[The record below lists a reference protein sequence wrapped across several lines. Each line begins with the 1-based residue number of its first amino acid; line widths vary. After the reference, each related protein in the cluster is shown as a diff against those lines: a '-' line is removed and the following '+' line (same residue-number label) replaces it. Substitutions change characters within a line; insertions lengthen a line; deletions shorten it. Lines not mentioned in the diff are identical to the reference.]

1 MLFILYL
8 IQKIGI
14 WRSGSVSVLGI
25 EGHVFKS
32 HYSDFF
38 SMQTINFLH
47 FFFLAILLISSI
59 LVIFSY
65 NPVYSVLFLILS
77 FLSSAAILFLFN
89 VDFLGVLFIIIY
101 VGAIAVLFL
110 FVVMM
115 LNIKLYRK
123 QNFNYIPL
131 IIFISVLVSSSLF
144 INLETIFLSDVKL
157 SVFNFFLLDSLSN
170 IDVFGQVLFNYY
182 MVGVLMAGL
191 ILLVAMLGAII
202 LTLNF
207 KNPRKSENVIR
218 QLARSNDNV
227 LSYFK

>member
-1 MLFILYL
+1 
-8 IQKIGI
+8 
-14 WRSGSVSVLGI
+14 
-25 EGHVFKS
+25 
-32 HYSDFF
+32 
-38 SMQTINFLH
+38 MQTINFLH

-131 IIFISVLVSSSLF
+131 IIFISVLLSSSLF

>member
-1 MLFILYL
+1 
-8 IQKIGI
+8 
-14 WRSGSVSVLGI
+14 
-25 EGHVFKS
+25 
-32 HYSDFF
+32 
-38 SMQTINFLH
+38 MQFLNYLH
-47 FFFLAILLISSI
+47 FFFLALLLISSI
-59 LVIFSY
+59 LVVFSY

-115 LNIKLYRK
+115 LNIKIYSK
-123 QNFNYIPL
+123 QNLNYIPL
-131 IIFISVLVSSSLF
+131 VIFGSSVLSSLLF
-144 INLETIFLSDVKL
+144 INLEILFPSELSLPVY
-157 SVFNFFLLDSLSN
+157 NFFFLDSLSN

-182 MVGVLMAGL
+182 MVGVLISGL

-207 KNPRKSENVIR
+207 RNPRKSENVTR
-218 QLARSNDNV
+218 QLARSDDNV

>member
-1 MLFILYL
+1 M
-8 IQKIGI
+8 
-14 WRSGSVSVLGI
+14 
-25 EGHVFKS
+25 
-32 HYSDFF
+32 
-38 SMQTINFLH
+38 
-47 FFFLAILLISSI
+47 LISSI
-59 LVIFSY
+59 LVVFAY

-115 LNIKLYRK
+115 LNIKIYSK
-123 QNFNYIPL
+123 QSFNFIPL
-131 IIFISVLVSSSLF
+131 IIFISVLLSSILF
-144 INLETIFLSDVKL
+144 LNLEIIFSSDVTL
-157 SVFNFFLLDSLSN
+157 SAYNFFFLDSLSN

-182 MVGVLMAGL
+182 MIGVLLSGL

-207 KNPRKSENVIR
+207 KNPRKPENVTR
-218 QLARSNDNV
+218 QLARSDDNV